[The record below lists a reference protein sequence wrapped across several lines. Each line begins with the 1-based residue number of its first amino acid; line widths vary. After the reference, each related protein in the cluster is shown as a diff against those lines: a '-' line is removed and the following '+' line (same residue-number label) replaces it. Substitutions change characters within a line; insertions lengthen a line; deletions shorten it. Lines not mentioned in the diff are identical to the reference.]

1 MKKENQTIRESN
13 FELLRIISMWL
24 IILYHII
31 HHGNMINN
39 CTNETLAKTL
49 RIILYATL
57 VHVNSFVILTGY
69 FQCKSNFKLKKLI
82 NLIFQTLFYIIIIY
96 LIGLKLGLITNLNNI
111 GLINRLSINAIGE
124 YWFITNYLIL
134 YIFSDYINKFLYSL
148 TKPQLE
154 KFLIICFII
163 FSILPLESG
172 GRLIPNDGFNFY
184 HFIYLY
190 IIGAYLRLYPL
201 KDNKYLKKLSTN
213 KYRIVLTLGFL
224 ICTYL
229 NYNLF
234 ILSTKIYDKNLFLT
248 QIAYKIQKYTLAYS
262 HPLTIIQTICYFE
275 FFKTLKIKN
284 ILINFISKYVLSI
297 YLLHDSDIARNNIY
311 KYLNI
316 DKTFSN
322 FEMLPYIFLI
332 LILIFIICIFIDII
346 RAKIFDITLKT
357 IIYLKNKFTKKS
369 T

>member
-39 CTNETLAKTL
+39 CANETLAKTL

-163 FSILPLESG
+163 FSI
-172 GRLIPNDGFNFY
+172 Y
-184 HFIYLY
+184 H
-190 IIGAYLRLYPL
+190 L
-201 KDNKYLKKLSTN
+201 KVVAD
-213 KYRIVLTLGFL
+213 
-224 ICTYL
+224 
-229 NYNLF
+229 
-234 ILSTKIYDKNLFLT
+234 
-248 QIAYKIQKYTLAYS
+248 
-262 HPLTIIQTICYFE
+262 
-275 FFKTLKIKN
+275 
-284 ILINFISKYVLSI
+284 
-297 YLLHDSDIARNNIY
+297 
-311 KYLNI
+311 
-316 DKTFSN
+316 
-322 FEMLPYIFLI
+322 
-332 LILIFIICIFIDII
+332 
-346 RAKIFDITLKT
+346 
-357 IIYLKNKFTKKS
+357 
-369 T
+369 